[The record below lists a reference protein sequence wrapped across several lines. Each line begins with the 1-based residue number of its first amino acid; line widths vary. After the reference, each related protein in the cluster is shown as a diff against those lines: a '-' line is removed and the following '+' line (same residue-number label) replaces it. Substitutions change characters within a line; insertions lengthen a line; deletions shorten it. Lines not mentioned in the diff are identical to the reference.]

1 MQHTTETRQVR
12 EEEQGMKEGSLEGR
26 KVEIERKWEEER
38 MGRVR
43 WNWEVAT
50 EDVCHGISSESAG
63 AGDNV
68 ELQWKTQ

>member
-1 MQHTTETRQVR
+1 MHHTTETRQVR

-38 MGRVR
+38 KSEMELLR
-43 WNWEVAT
+43 EVAT